1 MGPKTKKDDCMKH
14 VLKQNYLIDWIL
26 KVHGKND
33 DDACI
38 SFYVY

>member
-1 MGPKTKKDDCMKH
+1 MGPKPRKIIAWKH
-14 VLKQNYLIDWIL
+14 VLQHNYLIDWIL